1 MSRNEPPLPDFPVGR
16 HDADILRSVR
26 PSGWR
31 NPEPARRYNLVV
43 IGAGPAGL
51 VAARGAAA
59 FGAKVALIERNL
71 VGGDCLNVGC
81 VPSKALIRS
90 SRLYADMR
98 NAEDFGVKPPAEVDV
113 DFTLAMDRMR
123 RLRARI
129 AEADSVARLTEAGI
143 DVFFGQ
149 AQFTGPDRIAVA
161 GAELRF
167 AKALIATGAHA
178 KLPEIPGLM
187 EAGYLS
193 NETVFNLTHRPDR
206 LLVIGGGPL
215 GCEMAQ
221 TFCRMGTKVILAQDE
236 PMFLPREE
244 RDAAQIL
251 SDSLARDGV
260 EIHLNTSVVAVRM
273 ADGQK
278 FADLVREG
286 DTTTVNVD
294 QILTGI
300 GRAPSLDG
308 LNLAAAEVEADAD
321 GVKVDDFMRTTNRR
335 IYAAGDVCL
344 DHKFTHTA
352 EATARIAL
360 QNALFLG
367 RKRLSTLV
375 IPWCTYTDPE
385 IAHVGLY
392 PFDARKA
399 GLPVRTF
406 TIMMHDVDRAVTDGM
421 AEGFVK
427 IHVRQNSDRILGATV
442 VARHAGDMINGIS
455 LAIGSGM
462 GLGALADVI
471 HAYPTQAAA
480 IKMAGDA
487 YERSRLTP
495 LLKRLAA
502 CWLRLVR

>member
-1 MSRNEPPLPDFPVGR
+1 MSHDEPFHPEFPVGR
-16 HDADILRSVR
+16 HDAELLLSVR
-26 PSGWR
+26 PGGWR

-59 FGAKVALIERNL
+59 FGARVALVERHL
-71 VGGDCLNVGC
+71 IGGDCLNVGC

-90 SRLYADMR
+90 SRIYADMR
-98 NAEDFGVKPPAEVDV
+98 NAAHFGAAPPAVVDV
-113 DFTLAMDRMR
+113 DFALAMERMR

-129 AEADSVARLTEAGI
+129 GAADSVAHLTSEGI

-149 AQFTGPDRIAVA
+149 ARFTGPDRVAVA

-178 KLPEIPGLM
+178 KLPDIPGLT

-193 NETVFNLTHRPDR
+193 NETVFDLTRRPDR

-221 TFCRMGTKVILAQDE
+221 AFCRFGTKVILAQDE
-236 PMFLPREE
+236 PMFLPGEE

-251 SDSLARDGV
+251 SDALARDGI
-260 EIHLNTSVVAVRM
+260 EIHLNTSVVAVRGT
-273 ADGQK
+273 DGRK

-286 DTTTVNVD
+286 DTTTVSVD
-294 QILTGI
+294 EILTGI
-300 GRAPSLDG
+300 GRAPNLDG
-308 LNLAAAEVEADAD
+308 LDLAAAGVEADAG

-344 DHKFTHTA
+344 EHKFTHTA
-352 EATARIAL
+352 EATARIAIR
-360 QNALFLG
+360 NALFLG
-367 RKRLSTLV
+367 RQRLSTLV

-385 IAHVGLY
+385 IAHVGQY
-392 PFDARKA
+392 PFGARKA
-399 GLPVRTF
+399 GIPVRTF
-406 TIMMHDVDRAVTDGM
+406 TILMHDVDRAVTDGM
-421 AEGFVK
+421 EEGFVK

-442 VARHAGDMINGIS
+442 VARHAGEMINGIS

-462 GLGALADVI
+462 GLRALAGVI
-471 HAYPTQAAA
+471 HAYPTQAGAIRMAA
-480 IKMAGDA
+480 DA
-487 YERSRLTP
+487 YQRSRLTP
-495 LLKRLAA
+495 LIQRMAA
-502 CWLRLVR
+502 RWLRLMR

>member
-1 MSRNEPPLPDFPVGR
+1 
-16 HDADILRSVR
+16 
-26 PSGWR
+26 
-31 NPEPARRYNLVV
+31 
-43 IGAGPAGL
+43 
-51 VAARGAAA
+51 
-59 FGAKVALIERNL
+59 
-71 VGGDCLNVGC
+71 
-81 VPSKALIRS
+81 
-90 SRLYADMR
+90 
-98 NAEDFGVKPPAEVDV
+98 
-113 DFTLAMDRMR
+113 
-123 RLRARI
+123 
-129 AEADSVARLTEAGI
+129 
-143 DVFFGQ
+143 
-149 AQFTGPDRIAVA
+149 
-161 GAELRF
+161 
-167 AKALIATGAHA
+167 
-178 KLPEIPGLM
+178 
-187 EAGYLS
+187 
-193 NETVFNLTHRPDR
+193 
-206 LLVIGGGPL
+206 
-215 GCEMAQ
+215 
-221 TFCRMGTKVILAQDE
+221 
-236 PMFLPREE
+236 
-244 RDAAQIL
+244 
-251 SDSLARDGV
+251 
-260 EIHLNTSVVAVRM
+260 
-273 ADGQK
+273 
-278 FADLVREG
+278 
-286 DTTTVNVD
+286 
-294 QILTGI
+294 
-300 GRAPSLDG
+300 